1 VNEQRIVLKQRRD
14 LSQIIEASVNI
25 YLQNFRPLFLIACV
39 VIPLGIAS
47 AVLQEAIGTGVGP
60 GIATAVLGLAQ
71 GVVYVI
77 AWCALVAGL
86 GDFEQGKAIDFSRAY
101 DAAFDR
107 FLTLIVAGLRAA
119 FHVLLFYIT
128 IIGIPWGIQRA
139 VRWTFIG
146 QAVILDG
153 TSAKAALA
161 YSADAVIGSWWRTL
175 GILIVVSI
183 LIGVPSSIVSAIFI
197 LAPPIVSGTV
207 SAVVVALGLPLYA
220 IATTLLYLDLK
231 TRKETVAADTEL
243 PTSNADESNP

>member
-1 VNEQRIVLKQRRD
+1 MNEQRIVLKQRRD
-14 LSQIIEASVNI
+14 LSQIIETSVNV
-25 YLQNFRPLFLIACV
+25 YRQNFWPLFQIAAI

-47 AVLQEAIGTGVGP
+47 AVLQDAVGTGVGP

-71 GVVYVI
+71 LVVYAI
-77 AWCALVAGL
+77 AWCALLAGL
-86 GDFEQGKAIDFSRAY
+86 GDFAQNKAIEFPRAY

-107 FLTLIVAGLRAA
+107 FLTFIAAVLRAF

-128 IIGIPWGIQRA
+128 IIGIPWGIQRG
-139 VRWTFIG
+139 VRWTFVG
-146 QAVILDG
+146 QAVVLDG

-183 LIGVPSSIVSAIFI
+183 LIGVPSSILSAIFI

-207 SAVVVALGLPLYA
+207 SAVVLALGLPLYA

-231 TRKETVAADTEL
+231 SRKESVAADAEL
-243 PTSNADESNP
+243 PTSNADEGSP